1 MTELKDASF
10 LAKEAKNFDYDRWLI
25 SLFAPLPSRSRI
37 HALLAF
43 NGEISKV
50 RETVSEVLLGDIRYQ
65 WWRDALKNMED
76 EKYLNHPIL
85 QSLKIVISE
94 HDLDTSLF
102 EDMINARSKDLDPCP
117 FVANTE
123 LLEYAMGTGGLLSGL
138 TYRVMGNREEAGCK
152 VAQQV
157 GRAFALTGIIRA
169 IPYHASQD
177 LLLIPQEV
185 LENHGLVPESVF
197 REENRLAFHDVVK
210 DLVALAEKEQ
220 LEAVRAVQQ
229 RPKSEKPSYS
239 LLALNNL
246 YLSRIRNSGFDPAH
260 RRLDIG
266 PVRKIIALFTK

>member
-1 MTELKDASF
+1 MTELKHASF
-10 LAKEAKNFDYDRWLI
+10 LAKEAKKFDYDRWLI
-25 SLFAPLPSRSRI
+25 SLFAPMPSRSRI

-50 RETVSEVLLGDIRYQ
+50 RETVTEVLLGDIRFQ
-65 WWRDALKNMED
+65 WWRDALNNMED

-85 QSLKIVISE
+85 RSLKIIISE

-102 EDMINARSKDLDPCP
+102 EDIINARSKDLDPCP

-123 LLEYAMGTGGLLSGL
+123 LLEYARGTGGLLSGL
-138 TYRVMGNREEAGCK
+138 TYRVMGNREEAGYK
-152 VAQQV
+152 AAQQV

-177 LLLIPQEV
+177 LLLIPQEI
-185 LENHGLVPESVF
+185 LKNHDLFPENIF
-197 REENRLAFHDVVK
+197 REENRLAFYDVVK

-220 LEAVRAVQQ
+220 LEAVRVVQQ

-266 PVRKIIALFTK
+266 PVRKIIALLTK